1 MFLITNIRSM
11 KNTTGYPAL
20 AMLLLWIA
28 ASLLP
33 HNVIAQEKP
42 EVANIIKLRPG
53 ITEAELI
60 ETAAGVTPSWR
71 QLNWQRLEAT
81 AFIHFGLNTF
91 YNQEWGKGT
100 EDPARFN
107 PTRLNTD
114 QWAKAISEA
123 GLKMLIMTCKHHD
136 GFCLWP
142 SKYTNHTVAASP
154 WMKGEGDLVK
164 MVSESC
170 HKYNLK
176 FGVYLSPWDRH
187 EPSYGNSDVYNKFF
201 LNQLTELLSNYGTV
215 DEVWFDGACAE
226 GPNGKKQV
234 YDWNSYYQLI
244 RRLQP
249 AAVISIMGPDIR
261 WVGTESGYGRETEW
275 SVVPYS
281 AASQD
286 KIAAESQ
293 QAEMKAGFIPPGDLM
308 NQDLGSREKIAGAQS
323 LIWYPSEVDVSIR
336 HGWFWHGSEN
346 AEVKSPE
353 KLLDIYF
360 SSVGRNSLLLLNIP
374 PDTTGLINQADI
386 KSLQAWR
393 NTLNNIFSENLAK
406 NATVSMGGAKTD
418 IQKITDQNDTTSW
431 TPAKTDPMSIELK
444 LQKTCDF
451 NILLLQENITKGQR
465 IEHFTLEAWVDQK
478 WKKITEGTTVGYKR
492 ILRFPDVKTNKVRLR
507 IDQSRLEPT
516 LAEFGLYR
524 YRDLAPTT
532 GSPTEKE

>member
-1 MFLITNIRSM
+1 M

-164 MVSESC
+164 MVSKSC

-308 NQDLGSREKIAGAQS
+308 NQDLGSREKIAGAQN

-336 HGWFWHGSEN
+336 PGWFWHGSEN
-346 AEVKSPE
+346 AEAKSPE

-444 LQKTCDF
+444 LKKTCDF

>member
-1 MFLITNIRSM
+1 
-11 KNTTGYPAL
+11 
-20 AMLLLWIA
+20 
-28 ASLLP
+28 
-33 HNVIAQEKP
+33 
-42 EVANIIKLRPG
+42 
-53 ITEAELI
+53 
-60 ETAAGVTPSWR
+60 
-71 QLNWQRLEAT
+71 
-81 AFIHFGLNTF
+81 
-91 YNQEWGKGT
+91 
-100 EDPARFN
+100 
-107 PTRLNTD
+107 
-114 QWAKAISEA
+114 
-123 GLKMLIMTCKHHD
+123 
-136 GFCLWP
+136 
-142 SKYTNHTVAASP
+142 
-154 WMKGEGDLVK
+154 
-164 MVSESC
+164 
-170 HKYNLK
+170 
-176 FGVYLSPWDRH
+176 
-187 EPSYGNSDVYNKFF
+187 
-201 LNQLTELLSNYGTV
+201 
-215 DEVWFDGACAE
+215 
-226 GPNGKKQV
+226 
-234 YDWNSYYQLI
+234 
-244 RRLQP
+244 
-249 AAVISIMGPDIR
+249 
-261 WVGTESGYGRETEW
+261 
-275 SVVPYS
+275 
-281 AASQD
+281 
-286 KIAAESQ
+286 
-293 QAEMKAGFIPPGDLM
+293 MKAGFIPPGDLM

-336 HGWFWHGSEN
+336 PGWFWHGSEN

-418 IQKITDQNDTTSW
+418 IQKITDQNDTTAW

>member
-1 MFLITNIRSM
+1 MQLITNIRSM

-308 NQDLGSREKIAGAQS
+308 NQDLGSREKIAGAQN

-336 HGWFWHGSEN
+336 PGWFWHGSEN
-346 AEVKSPE
+346 AEAKSPE

-444 LQKTCDF
+444 LKKTCDF